1 MKNSVKVI
9 DDFGVKN
16 QYVIATGEGVIFQSY
31 DSIIAEIR
39 AGVLIYVGYDWNKSK
54 TTGKYRNLFFKKY
67 ESCLADSKKLE
78 KFISENMEYSNKEQ
92 GYIHKD
98 YKFLFEK

>member
-1 MKNSVKVI
+1 MKNSVKVVE
-9 DDFGVKN
+9 DWGVKN

-31 DSIIAEIR
+31 NSIIAEIK
-39 AGVLIYVGYDWNKSK
+39 AGVLIYVGYDYNRSR
-54 TTGKYRNLFFKKY
+54 TSGKYRNLFFQRYIPNLQDLK
-67 ESCLADSKKLE
+67 SLE